1 MYVASVRSFVFRI
14 LVGLL
19 GYIQRIRSN
28 IDIMRYINLQ
38 LTYLLTSPVPM
49 LLAAASLTVLILL
62 IVDIKTIAIHFHLSF
77 NKVQGAYLRALA
89 PPPLWR

>member
-1 MYVASVRSFVFRI
+1 MYVASVRSFVLRI

-49 LLAAASLTVLILL
+49 LLAAASLYSSDSI
-62 IVDIKTIAIHFHLSF
+62 DC
-77 NKVQGAYLRALA
+77 
-89 PPPLWR
+89 